1 MNTLEKIVTNRHLPI
16 LFVGSGLSKRYL
28 YKYPTWDELLKHSF
42 SKFNNDLFQYHKL
55 VDMYTRQGYSN
66 FEIYTKLGTYI
77 EDEFNKAFFD
87 RKIKI
92 GNSDNPSWVTRGISP
107 YKMFLSRYF
116 KRLRLNRNTQDELNK
131 LKLLKN
137 KISAVITTNYDKLI
151 EEEIF
156 SSDYS
161 VFIHQNE
168 LFSNESYNIA
178 EIYKIHGCV
187 SDASSIIITENDYR
201 NFKESRKLI
210 IAKMLT
216 LFAES
221 PIIFMGYSLTDEDIR
236 DIIVD
241 FLSCLTPKEL
251 NGIEEHFV
259 FISWKENE
267 QDLVEIKRTITTK
280 NGVEIPITEIQTDNF
295 TKVYD
300 TLNQIVPGVSPLK
313 IRETKRVIKKI
324 VDENIS
330 SENAESIIVG
340 LDDLQNVDLSSKPLA
355 IAIGYRES
363 ILNKYGYGMLS
374 DELIFEDI
382 LYDNKKFDADNMC
395 FERYKSISATRLL
408 PVFKYAKLTTIPISK
423 ESKLYAYMN
432 SHHSWE
438 QLVPRNILKSIAS
451 VPEFD
456 DEQSIQN
463 EIANTEGINKQAGI
477 LLKNIKQISLANARE
492 ICKQLFISDKV
503 AAIKSTHF
511 KRCVMYIDL
520 MENGSI

>member
-1 MNTLEKIVTNRHLPI
+1 MNTLEKIVASRHLPI
-16 LFVGSGLSKRYL
+16 LFIGSGLSKRYL
-28 YKYPTWDELLKHSF
+28 YKYPTWDELLKYSF
-42 SKFNNDLFQYHKL
+42 TKFDNDLFHYHKL
-55 VDMYTRQGYSN
+55 VDMYTRQGCST

-77 EDEFNKAFFD
+77 ENEFNKAFFD

-92 GNSDNPSWVTRGISP
+92 GTSNNPSWVSRGISP
-107 YKMFLSRYF
+107 YKMFLSIYF
-116 KRLRLNRNTQDELNK
+116 KRLKVNRKTQEELNK

-137 KISAVITTNYDKLI
+137 KISAVITTNYDRLI
-151 EEEIF
+151 EDEIF

-161 VFIHQNE
+161 VFIHQNQ

-187 SDASSIIITENDYR
+187 SDANSIMITENDYA
-201 NFKESRKLI
+201 NFKDSRKLI

-241 FLSCLTPKEL
+241 FLSCLTQKEL
-251 NGIEEHFV
+251 TGIEEHFV

-267 QDLVEIKRTITTK
+267 QELVEVKRTITTK

-295 TKVYD
+295 IKVYD
-300 TLNQIVPGVSPLK
+300 ILNKIVPGVSPLK
-313 IRETKRVIKKI
+313 LRETRRVIKKI

-330 SENAESIIVG
+330 SESAESVIVG
-340 LDDLQNVDLSSKPLA
+340 LDDLQNINLSSKPLA
-355 IAIGYRES
+355 IAIGYRDS

-395 FERYKSISATRLL
+395 FERYKSISPTRLL
-408 PVFKYAKLTTIPISK
+408 PVFKYAKLATTPIPS
-423 ESKLYAYMN
+423 ECKLSVYMK
-432 SHHSWE
+432 SHCTWD
-438 QLVPRNILKSIAS
+438 QIVPRNIMKSIAS
-451 VPEFD
+451 VPDLWNKTDIE
-456 DEQSIQN
+456 N
-463 EIANTEGINKQAGI
+463 EIANTVGLNKQAGI
-477 LLKNIKQISLANARE
+477 LLKK
-492 ICKQLFISDKV
+492 
-503 AAIKSTHF
+503 H
-511 KRCVMYIDL
+511 
-520 MENGSI
+520 